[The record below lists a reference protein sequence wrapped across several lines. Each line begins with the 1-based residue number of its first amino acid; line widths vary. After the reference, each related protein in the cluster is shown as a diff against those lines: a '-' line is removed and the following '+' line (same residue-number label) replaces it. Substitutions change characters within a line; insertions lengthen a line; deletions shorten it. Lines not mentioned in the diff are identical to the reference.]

1 MNRIAHKILRKPFFG
16 RFETPWHWP
25 KDISQDGWDRVEFK
39 NAKGVKLVGYWKNAV
54 APIGT
59 LVLAHPMGK
68 AAKGFWLRYG
78 HAELFL
84 KNNFNVFLFDANGF
98 GESEAASFDYPADF
112 LAAGIYAKNKVPNL
126 DVGLVG
132 ASFGGAWG
140 LCSMAREGSPY
151 TTAILE
157 AVFPTLPDFWKHY
170 PIAHTAIQASKIIW
184 PSIERDLRPI
194 EEASR
199 LLGQPNIM
207 LIYGDSDI
215 YTPPSH
221 GEKLSHAMRN
231 AANVEM
237 HVISGGKHTYIYRDQ
252 PDEYIKYVLP
262 FLKKSFTKP
271 SE

>member
-1 MNRIAHKILRKPFFG
+1 
-16 RFETPWHWP
+16 
-25 KDISQDGWDRVEFK
+25 
-39 NAKGVKLVGYWKNAV
+39 
-54 APIGT
+54 
-59 LVLAHPMGK
+59 MGK